1 MSVEADSPRRSEQVA
16 RLLGDLGISMLAAG
30 YAVTDVAAALNQV
43 ASANGT
49 PELRVGVMPAAVF
62 VDDPG
67 NRATRFDVLPRGE
80 SYRFDQTQLVGAIV
94 ADAAAGEPIAGIADR
109 IAAVDAIKPRYP
121 LWAVV
126 LGNGLMAAGIS
137 VVFGT
142 TWPSVA
148 ADFALGLIVGVL
160 LIRSARL
167 PGLAG
172 LLPFFFGFA
181 SAFILFG
188 ASHLLGGTVQFPLY
202 AAIAPIVVLVPGATI
217 TNGVLELAAGD
228 VVSGGGRMVSGFIT
242 WLMLV
247 CGIVLGATAAGTSV
261 AEMTAVSGSL
271 DPALGWVGVLVMGV
285 GVGLQLSAP
294 PRLMAMVVLVLIA
307 TYAIIVIASPMTGGI
322 VASGIAA
329 AVLLPVLR
337 GIEARRSN
345 LPVIVTFRPCFW
357 LLVPGSLGL
366 GGLIKIASGQ
376 AGAVSVMVTVFGT
389 IMAISIGAMVGA
401 AVSELF
407 WPRARPLR
415 SAPRS

>member
-80 SYRFDQTQLVGAIV
+80 SYRFDQTQLVGEIV

-181 SAFILFG
+181 SAFILFA

-307 TYAIIVIASPMTGGI
+307 TYAIIVIASPMAGGI

-329 AVLLPVLR
+329 A
-337 GIEARRSN
+337 I
-345 LPVIVTFRPCFW
+345 
-357 LLVPGSLGL
+357 
-366 GGLIKIASGQ
+366 
-376 AGAVSVMVTVFGT
+376 SVMITVFGT
-389 IMAISIGAMVGA
+389 IMAISIGAMIGA